1 MGLRINSNIESMIA
15 HRNLLKNDRALSKS
29 LERLA
34 SGQKVNRAS
43 DDPAALVIS
52 EHMRT
57 QVSGMEQAIKN
68 NEVAISMVQTAEAS
82 MNEISSLLIG
92 IRQRAISAANVGAS
106 DQSMADAN
114 QQEIEN
120 ALASLD
126 RIVSTTQF
134 GKYKLLDGRNDV
146 RDSDNPRGETL
157 NADGTPKEGLQFHVG
172 PNAEHQVGISIP
184 NLSARK
190 LGVPVELEEGE
201 VDSKVIIQGEE
212 GPEEMEYTEWFNS
225 NESEFA
231 SLADINVAIDPEQGS
246 MDALKII
253 DKAVTQVAVV
263 RGELGA
269 FQRNTLESNLSS
281 LQIAAENMTAAEST
295 LRDSDMAQELATFTR
310 NQIMSQSATAQLAQ
324 ANAMPQ
330 NVLRLLN
337 T

>member
-1 MGLRINSNIESMIA
+1 
-15 HRNLLKNDRALSKS
+15 
-29 LERLA
+29 
-34 SGQKVNRAS
+34 
-43 DDPAALVIS
+43 
-52 EHMRT
+52 
-57 QVSGMEQAIKN
+57 
-68 NEVAISMVQTAEAS
+68 MV
-82 MNEISSLLIG
+82 
-92 IRQRAISAANVGAS
+92 V
-106 DQSMADAN
+106 
-114 QQEIEN
+114 
-120 ALASLD
+120 
-126 RIVSTTQF
+126 
-134 GKYKLLDGRNDV
+134 
-146 RDSDNPRGETL
+146 
-157 NADGTPKEGLQFHVG
+157 
-172 PNAEHQVGISIP
+172 
-184 NLSARK
+184 
-190 LGVPVELEEGE
+190 
-201 VDSKVIIQGEE
+201 IQGEE